1 MKRIF
6 LAVLL
11 VVLLS
16 ACGSKNS
23 SEVEV
28 TITGD
33 KIVEVT
39 EETTTE
45 KSVEKVH
52 ELNEKNESET
62 ETIIEKPVE
71 VNWQELKYKWED
83 EAGYSFEATIQVSP
97 WINTKNE
104 DYLHAAWEK
113 VGKTK
118 HLTDP
123 DYKSWGI
130 NCYGSSYQGDNNN
143 SEWYIC
149 RFEAM
154 NNITDYYYC
163 VGDITIKNITNGWNI
178 TAAAPITSNP
188 IILSACQPE
197 SAIINKQDAKVFST
211 TISRVLYGETEK
223 LHNTFAIVRP
233 KYTSNKWGPTPFIFA
248 HFDNKTP
255 ANPDGEYISEIKES
269 CFCLTRDLG
278 IGMSGR
284 EIFEESEY
292 VKLDVID

>member
-1 MKRIF
+1 MKKIF

-104 DYLHAAWEK
+104 DYLHAAWDK

-130 NCYGSSYQGDNNN
+130 KCYGSSYQADNNGQ
-143 SEWYIC
+143 WLGI
-149 RFEAM
+149 FKTI
-154 NNITDYYYC
+154 NNITDCYYC
-163 VGDITIKNITNGWNI
+163 VGDITIKNVTDGWNI
-178 TAAAPITSNP
+178 TAETPITSNY
-188 IILSACQPE
+188 IALSACQQE
-197 SAIINKQDAKVFST
+197 SAIINKQDVIRYSN
-211 TISRVLYGETEK
+211 TISKVLYGNKEK
-223 LHNTFAIVRP
+223 LNNTFAVVEP
-233 KYTSNKWGPTPFIFA
+233 KYTSNIWGPTPFIFA

-255 ANPDGEYISEIKES
+255 ANPDGECISEITDA
-269 CFCLTRDLG
+269 CFCVDVNSNMWAT
-278 IGMSGR
+278 GR
-284 EIFEESEY
+284 FGDNEY
-292 VKLDVID
+292 VKLDVIE